1 MNRADPFDAFDGC
14 GDGQLNILASG
25 MIDKVYNL
33 WNRNPVTV
41 RANYLSSSGAKDRPA
56 ATTLSSY

>member
-1 MNRADPFDAFDGC
+1 
-14 GDGQLNILASG
+14 

-41 RANYLSSSGAKDRPA
+41 RASYLSSSGAKDRPPV
-56 ATTLSSY
+56 ATLTSY